1 MGCSCK
7 DTKGKR
13 SVRLNP
19 MDKNTRYRVMMNN
32 RFYYWSIFILM
43 LPIMIPLVLFLS
55 IKSAITK
62 KPIDLMK
69 IVEYFIKKDKLETAL
84 NE

>member
-7 DTKGKR
+7 DTKSNR
-13 SVRLNP
+13 EVRINP
-19 MDKNTRYRVMMNN
+19 FDKNTKYRFLMDNQ
-32 RFYYWSIFILM
+32 FYYWTIFTLM

-69 IVEYFIKKDKLETAL
+69 IVKYFIKKDKLETAL

>member
-19 MDKNTRYRVMMNN
+19 MDKNTQHRVMMDN

>member
-13 SVRLNP
+13 SVRLNL
-19 MDKNTRYRVMMNN
+19 MDKNTRHRVIMDNQ
-32 RFYYWSIFILM
+32 FYYWSIFTLM

-62 KPIDLMK
+62 KPIDLVN
-69 IVEYFIKKDKLETAL
+69 IVKYFTKKDKLET
-84 NE
+84 